1 MKRLNRPRPL
11 VCHLLLAINILTVCC
26 SSSSLGSSS
35 SSSSSTDVTIAAD
48 GSMPS
53 IASITEAKPNP
64 KDQQQA
70 KHRHRRENSEDEN
83 GYGPATNAEESGLG
97 GPIGAPGLSDDGGEE
112 NFIALAPDEA
122 DIYNFSNIMSMTM
135 ANGPRSG
142 GGTNVNEA
150 NPFNEFRNTPRQ
162 RDGEPDR
169 QLSAKGEKELPELTL
184 DDENGFGEG
193 ALGRLGEGL
202 RSRLQEEANGDDE
215 DGGNGGEVESED
227 DNAVERSRFLAKDP
241 RPADGQD
248 ERSSRTDTDA
258 ALLSNSIDFLNSIDG
273 AYLLANAANAGD
285 QQGVKSDDLAR
296 KILEDNDNNIATR
309 KTTASPAAGT
319 DSDNG
324 ENELF
329 EQMEKKAKSYRLKLY
344 KKHKNFKHT
353 HHHRGGLYH
362 QPYHNFHHDYYRRKM
377 LERERE
383 RWKKMQDL
391 KPDYQGQI
399 NYYENSNKLETNDD
413 IMAHL
418 NGHSSQ
424 EKWPNFD
431 KVMTSLKTETKPDN
445 IPPYIKKYNRRNKQ
459 LIDLLE
465 GTIAPLSD
473 YSVHKHR
480 ERKYHRRKNPHWME
494 EDLFE
499 EQRPNQAKAQGLQR
513 NYIQETI
520 QSSTIHSNALPGEGI
535 HIIYDKKH
543 GGDHDDFDDGGGAGS
558 HLLYGRPTIASGG
571 GGHPVDGHHP
581 NYKLSS
587 RAGQFVYH
595 RVASPQPVGG
605 AGYGRLKRQRLP
617 FVAITD
623 RRLSAPPK
631 RRTSSHVNNN
641 LLNHQPM
648 P

>member
-1 MKRLNRPRPL
+1 MGPEQS
-11 VCHLLLAINILTVCC
+11 A
-26 SSSSLGSSS
+26 
-35 SSSSSTDVTIAAD
+35 
-48 GSMPS
+48 
-53 IASITEAKPNP
+53 NP
-64 KDQQQA
+64 AEQVEDQQQA
-70 KHRHRRENSEDEN
+70 KHRHRRENAADEN
-83 GYGPATNAEESGLG
+83 GYNGEETALG
-97 GPIGAPGLSDDGGEE
+97 GPIGAPNLGADDGGEE

-135 ANGPRSG
+135 ANGPRTG
-142 GGTNVNEA
+142 AGTRSANVNEA

-162 RDGEPDR
+162 RDRLPAGQDGATER

-184 DDENGFGEG
+184 DDGENGFGGEG
-193 ALGRLGEGL
+193 ALGPIGEGL
-202 RSRLQEEANGDDE
+202 RNRLEEQEANGEDDE

-227 DNAVERSRFLAKDP
+227 DNAIERSRFLAKD
-241 RPADGQD
+241 ATDGPD

-273 AYLLANAANAGD
+273 AYLLANAPDAGVE
-285 QQGVKSDDLAR
+285 QQGAKGEELAR
-296 KILEDNDNNIATR
+296 KILDDNDNNIATR
-309 KTTASPAAGT
+309 KPTASPAAGT
-319 DSDNG
+319 IPEGG

-499 EQRPNQAKAQGLQR
+499 EQRPNQAKATQGLQR

-520 QSSTIHSNALPGEGI
+520 QSSTVHSNALPGEGI

-543 GGDHDDFDDGGGAGS
+543 GVDHDDFDDGGGGGGGGGVGS
-558 HLLYGRPTIASGG
+558 HLLYGRPTIASG
-571 GGHPVDGHHP
+571 HPADGHHP

-587 RAGQFVYH
+587 RAGQF
-595 RVASPQPVGG
+595 
-605 AGYGRLKRQRLP
+605 
-617 FVAITD
+617 
-623 RRLSAPPK
+623 
-631 RRTSSHVNNN
+631 
-641 LLNHQPM
+641 
-648 P
+648 

>member
-1 MKRLNRPRPL
+1 M
-11 VCHLLLAINILTVCC
+11 LT
-26 SSSSLGSSS
+26 
-35 SSSSSTDVTIAAD
+35 A
-48 GSMPS
+48 P
-53 IASITEAKPNP
+53 
-64 KDQQQA
+64 QQP
-70 KHRHRRENSEDEN
+70 KHRHRRENGAVGDE
-83 GYGPATNAEESGLG
+83 
-97 GPIGAPGLSDDGGEE
+97 GAEE

-122 DIYNFSNIMSMTM
+122 DIYNFPNMMSMTM
-135 ANGPRSG
+135 ANGPGAGDDG
-142 GGTNVNEA
+142 GGGARGDRNVNEA
-150 NPFNEFRNTPRQ
+150 NPFNEFRHPPAGRPPAA
-162 RDGEPDR
+162 DVDD
-169 QLSAKGEKELPELTL
+169 QLARPTGEKELPELTL
-184 DDENGFGEG
+184 DDDDADHGGNDGFGEADTGARAGGGGDGG
-193 ALGRLGEGL
+193 ALR
-202 RSRLQEEANGDDE
+202 RSFVDAADATDDE
-215 DGGNGGEVESED
+215 DGGNGGEVEEESED
-227 DNAVERSRFLAKDP
+227 DNAIDGSRFL
-241 RPADGQD
+241 RPIPSDRGGDGK
-248 ERSSRTDTDA
+248 EEPGASVSRTESDA
-258 ALLSNSIDFLNSIDG
+258 ALLSKSIDFLNSIDG
-273 AYLLANAANAGD
+273 AYLLANAVGSENRAKPGD
-285 QQGVKSDDLAR
+285 GRSTGHRTRSQEDDN
-296 KILEDNDNNIATR
+296 KISTHKPTPTPDT
-309 KTTASPAAGT
+309 
-319 DSDNG
+319 G
-324 ENELF
+324 ENDVF

-362 QPYHNFHHDYYRRKM
+362 QPYHTFHHDYYRRKM

-399 NYYENSNKLETNDD
+399 NYYENSNKLETNED

-418 NGHSSQ
+418 NGRSSSSSSQ

-431 KVMTSLKTETKPDN
+431 KVMSSLKTEAKPDN
-445 IPPYIKKYNRRNKQ
+445 VPPYIKKYNRRNKQ

-473 YSVHKHR
+473 YSAHKHR

-499 EQRPNQAKAQGLQR
+499 EQRPSQPKTQGMQR
-513 NYIQETI
+513 DYIQEAI

-543 GGDHDDFDDGGGAGS
+543 ALDGHDDLDDGLGAS
-558 HLLYGRPTIASGG
+558 HVMYGRPTMSSGHG
-571 GGHPVDGHHP
+571 GDGGHP

-595 RVASPQPVGG
+595 RVASPQSPMGG
-605 AGYGRLKRQRLP
+605 GGYGRLKRQRLP

-631 RRTSSHVNNN
+631 RRPSGPNGQPSISNSNNGGNHISSNN

>member
-1 MKRLNRPRPL
+1 MEP
-11 VCHLLLAINILTVCC
+11 
-26 SSSSLGSSS
+26 G
-35 SSSSSTDVTIAAD
+35 AAD
-48 GSMPS
+48 GPKLSEP
-53 IASITEAKPNP
+53 SITESKPNP
-64 KDQQQA
+64 KPAQDQQQA
-70 KHRHRRENSEDEN
+70 KHRHRRDD
-83 GYGPATNAEESGLG
+83 GYVAAE
-97 GPIGAPGLSDDGGEE
+97 ASDDGGEE

-135 ANGPRSG
+135 ANGPA
-142 GGTNVNEA
+142 GGTGRRGANVNEA
-150 NPFNEFRNTPRQ
+150 NPFNEFRNTQRQ
-162 RDGEPDR
+162 RPEPED
-169 QLSAKGEKELPELTL
+169 LAPEPNEPPKGEKELPELTL
-184 DDENGFGEG
+184 DDGRVLGEG
-193 ALGRLGEGL
+193 ATRLRTRFDAVPDE
-202 RSRLQEEANGDDE
+202 DD
-215 DGGNGGEVESED
+215 DGGNGGEVDGESED
-227 DNAVERSRFLAKDP
+227 DNAIERSRFLAQGS
-241 RPADGQD
+241 RPAGGQD
-248 ERSSRTDTDA
+248 DT
-258 ALLSNSIDFLNSIDG
+258 LLSNGIDFLNSIDG
-273 AYLLANAANAGD
+273 AYLLANAGGR
-285 QQGVKSDDLAR
+285 GVGEQVDGKMAKNDDSER
-296 KILEDNDNNIATR
+296 KDYEDNDNSVSTR
-309 KTTASPAAGT
+309 KPTPSAT
-319 DSDNG
+319 DG
-324 ENELF
+324 EDELF

-362 QPYHNFHHDYYRRKM
+362 QPYHTFHHDYYRRKM

-431 KVMTSLKTETKPDN
+431 KVMTSLKTEPKPDN
-445 IPPYIKKYNRRNKQ
+445 VPPYIKKYNRRNKQ

-465 GTIAPLSD
+465 GTIAPLSE
-473 YSVHKHR
+473 YGAHKHR

-499 EQRPNQAKAQGLQR
+499 EQRPTQAKATGLQR
-513 NYIQETI
+513 NYIQETL
-520 QSSTIHSNALPGEGI
+520 QSSTGHSNALPGEGI

-543 GGDHDDFDDGGGAGS
+543 ADDLRDELGEPAG
-558 HLLYGRPTIASGG
+558 LLYGRPTMAAAAPD
-571 GGHPVDGHHP
+571 GGHPA
-581 NYKLSS
+581 YKLSS

-595 RVASPQPVGG
+595 RVASPQPVGP
-605 AGYGRLKRQRLP
+605 GYGRLKRQRLP

-631 RRTSSHVNNN
+631 RRASGTGGVGVGGGGGGGGGGSSSN

>member
-1 MKRLNRPRPL
+1 MFFFFFLPILFLCLPL
-11 VCHLLLAINILTVCC
+11 FAHAYT
-26 SSSSLGSSS
+26 
-35 SSSSSTDVTIAAD
+35 TQ
-48 GSMPS
+48 
-53 IASITEAKPNP
+53 
-64 KDQQQA
+64 DQQQA
-70 KHRHRRENSEDEN
+70 KHRHRRENSVDD
-83 GYGPATNAEESGLG
+83 GYGGATIGEESSMG
-97 GPIGAPGLSDDGGEE
+97 GPIGSADDGGEE
-112 NFIALAPDEA
+112 NIIALAPDEA

-135 ANGPRSG
+135 ANGP
-142 GGTNVNEA
+142 GGTNANEA

-162 RDGEPDR
+162 HEQSPGQDTAGDIE
-169 QLSAKGEKELPELTL
+169 QLPVAKGEKELPELTL
-184 DDENGFGEG
+184 DDETGYGG
-193 ALGRLGEGL
+193 PL
-202 RSRLQEEANGDDE
+202 RSRFDAEPSGDEE
-215 DGGNGGEVESED
+215 DGGNGGEVDVDSED
-227 DNAVERSRFLAKDP
+227 DNAIERSRFLTKNPSA
-241 RPADGQD
+241 ADGQD
-248 ERSSRTDTDA
+248 GRTSRTESDA

-273 AYLLANAANAGD
+273 AYLLANAATGGQDGESAVKNGD
-285 QQGVKSDDLAR
+285 LTR
-296 KILEDNDNNIATR
+296 KILDNNDNNISTR
-309 KTTASPAAGT
+309 KPTQSSSAVVT
-319 DSDNG
+319 DQDNG

-329 EQMEKKAKSYRLKLY
+329 DQMEKKAKSYRLKLY

-353 HHHRGGLYH
+353 HHHRGDLYH

-431 KVMTSLKTETKPDN
+431 KVMTSLKTENKPDN

-473 YSVHKHR
+473 YSAHKHR

-543 GGDHDDFDDGGGAGS
+543 AADHDDFDDGGGGGAGP
-558 HLLYGRPTIASGG
+558 HLLYGRPTISSGG
-571 GGHPVDGHHP
+571 HSADGHHP

-631 RRTSSHVNNN
+631 RRPTNGGPNHVSNN

>member
-1 MKRLNRPRPL
+1 MKRLSRPRAL

-26 SSSSLGSSS
+26 GSSS
-35 SSSSSTDVTIAAD
+35 TGTDVTITAD

-53 IASITEAKPNP
+53 IATTTEAKPNS

-70 KHRHRRENSEDEN
+70 KHRHRRENSVDDESSL
-83 GYGPATNAEESGLG
+83 GGAIGPGPA
-97 GPIGAPGLSDDGGEE
+97 DDGDREE

-135 ANGPRSG
+135 ANGPVGAG
-142 GGTNVNEA
+142 GTRGTNVNEA

-162 RDGEPDR
+162 RDRSPGPDAPGDIE
-169 QLSAKGEKELPELTL
+169 QLPVAKGEKELPELTL
-184 DDENGFGEG
+184 DDEGGFG
-193 ALGRLGEGL
+193 GEAVRAIE
-202 RSRLQEEANGDDE
+202 RSRFDAEPNGDDV
-215 DGGNGGEVESED
+215 DGGNGGEVDSED
-227 DNAVERSRFLAKDP
+227 DNAIERSRFLAKDP
-241 RPADGQD
+241 IGPDGQD
-248 ERSSRTDTDA
+248 GRTSRTDSDA

-273 AYLLANAANAGD
+273 AYLLANAANGGQDGENTGKNGD
-285 QQGVKSDDLAR
+285 LSR
-296 KILEDNDNNIATR
+296 KILDDNDNNISTR
-309 KTTASPAAGT
+309 KPTQPSAVDGT
-319 DSDNG
+319 DQDIG

-329 EQMEKKAKSYRLKLY
+329 DQMEKKAKSYRLKLY

-431 KVMTSLKTETKPDN
+431 KVMTSLKTESKPDN

-473 YSVHKHR
+473 YSAHKHR

-543 GGDHDDFDDGGGAGS
+543 AADHDDFDDGGGGGGAGP

-571 GGHPVDGHHP
+571 HAVDGHHP
-581 NYKLSS
+581 NYKMSS

-631 RRTSSHVNNN
+631 RRPASNGGPNHVNNN

>member
-1 MKRLNRPRPL
+1 MDD
-11 VCHLLLAINILTVCC
+11 
-26 SSSSLGSSS
+26 
-35 SSSSSTDVTIAAD
+35 DVD
-48 GSMPS
+48 RVVFSMDTLR
-53 IASITEAKPNP
+53 ASV
-64 KDQQQA
+64 DQQQA
-70 KHRHRRENSEDEN
+70 KHRQRREN
-83 GYGPATNAEESGLG
+83 GPDGGQYAIAAIGEEAT
-97 GPIGAPGLSDDGGEE
+97 DGGEE

-122 DIYNFSNIMSMTM
+122 DIYNLSNIMSMTM
-135 ANGPRSG
+135 ANGPVNSG
-142 GGTNVNEA
+142 GRTRPVDDGNEA
-150 NPFNEFRNTPRQ
+150 NPFDEYRSKPRQ
-162 RDGEPDR
+162 RQDTVAEPR
-169 QLSAKGEKELPELTL
+169 GEKELPELTL
-184 DDENGFGEG
+184 DDDNSMPLDGDAPRTRFD
-193 ALGRLGEGL
+193 
-202 RSRLQEEANGDDE
+202 ANEPNAEDE
-215 DGGNGGEVESED
+215 DGGNGGEVDVESED
-227 DNAVERSRFLAKDP
+227 DNAIERSRFLTKEAAQ
-241 RPADGQD
+241 RSDGQD
-248 ERSSRTDTDA
+248 GRTSRTETDA

-273 AYLLANAANAGD
+273 AYLLANAAGTQDGADRTQDG
-285 QQGVKSDDLAR
+285 DLAR
-296 KILEDNDNNIATR
+296 KILDKNDNNISTR
-309 KTTASPAAGT
+309 KPSSAATEADIGEQG
-319 DSDNG
+319 NG
-324 ENELF
+324 ENEMF

-431 KVMTSLKTETKPDN
+431 KVMTSLKTESKPDN

-473 YSVHKHR
+473 YSAHKHR

-499 EQRPNQAKAQGLQR
+499 EQRPNQAKQQGLQR

-520 QSSTIHSNALPGEGI
+520 QSSTVHSNALPGEGI

-543 GGDHDDFDDGGGAGS
+543 SADHDDFDDGGGTGP
-558 HLLYGRPTIASGG
+558 HMLYGRPTIASSGG
-571 GGHPVDGHHP
+571 GGHPSDGHHP

-605 AGYGRLKRQRLP
+605 GSGYGRLKRQRLP

-631 RRTSSHVNNN
+631 RRTGNGSANNHANNN